1 MKKII
6 KKIFPE
12 KHGSK
17 LNWLQSLPYKLGDD
31 NKPFPFEVQIL
42 DRNNE
47 VLERTVVNIPGDVL
61 QNWSDD
67 STITNYILTALGLHL
82 DTDNSTDLAIEKLNG
97 GTITYASGDQ
107 TENDNIL
114 KNYVTLI
121 ESQLQQ
127 YKDGDIEIDDFLELE
142 GYSLNISVDSQNFT
156 LKNFIKSLVP
166 LNGTDKTTK
175 LNECITALDLE
186 P

>member
-12 KHGSK
+12 KHGNK
-17 LNWLQSLPYKLGDD
+17 LNWIQTLPYKLGDD

-47 VLERTVVNIPGDVL
+47 VLERTVVNIPGNVL

-67 STITNYILTALGLHL
+67 NTITSYILTALGLQL
-82 DTDNSTDLAIEKLNG
+82 DTDNSTDLAIEKLNA
-97 GTITYASGDQ
+97 GTISYTSGDQ
-107 TENDNIL
+107 TANDNIL

-121 ESQLQQ
+121 AGQLQQ

-142 GYSLNISVDSQNFT
+142 GYSVNISVDSENFT
-156 LKNFIKSLVP
+156 LKNFIKSLVS
-166 LNGTDKTTK
+166 LANSDKTIK
-175 LNECITALDLE
+175 LNECITALEIE

>member
-12 KHGSK
+12 KHGNK
-17 LNWLQSLPYKLGDD
+17 LNWIQTLPYKLGDD

-47 VLERTVVNIPGDVL
+47 VLERTVVNIPGNVL

-67 STITNYILTALGLHL
+67 NTITSYILTALGLQL
-82 DTDNSTDLAIEKLNG
+82 DTDNSTDLAIEKLND
-97 GTITYASGDQ
+97 GTIIYASGDQ
-107 TENDNIL
+107 TANDNIL

-121 ESQLQQ
+121 AGQLQQ
-127 YKDGDIEIDDFLELE
+127 YKDGDIEIDDFLDLE
-142 GYSLNISVDSQNFT
+142 GYSVNISVDSQNFT
-156 LKNFIKSLVP
+156 LKNFIKSLVS
-166 LNGTDKTTK
+166 LNGTDKITK
-175 LNECITALDLE
+175 LNECIIALEIE

>member
-12 KHGSK
+12 KHGNK
-17 LNWLQSLPYKLGDD
+17 LNWIQTLPYKLGDD

-47 VLERTVVNIPGDVL
+47 VLERTVVNIPGNVL

-67 STITNYILTALGLHL
+67 NTITNYILTALGLQL
-82 DTDNSTDLAIEKLNG
+82 DTDNSTDLAIEKLNS
-97 GTITYASGDQ
+97 GTINYAYGD
-107 TENDNIL
+107 EVANDNVL
-114 KNYVTLI
+114 KSYVTLI
-121 ESQLQQ
+121 GNQLQQ

-142 GYSLNISVDSQNFT
+142 GYTLNISVDNQNFT
-156 LKNFIKSLVP
+156 LKNFIKSLVS
-166 LNGTDKTTK
+166 LTNYDKTTK
-175 LNECITALDLE
+175 LNACITALEIE